1 MSSFRAVIARLRT
14 SLHEAA
20 VPFVV
25 GGSFALAARGV
36 PRFTQDIDVMVF
48 VPDLAPL
55 HRAMIAKRFEWVN
68 EVTFRDTDSGLLID
82 LIPVEDEAQRHV
94 FEAATLT
101 PLAEGIEVR
110 VLTPEGCCIMLL
122 REATHGDPKRRP
134 LRLRDIEALALVTP
148 LDWREIQTWATRMGY
163 EKAYADLAAE
173 GKPRDR

>member
-1 MSSFRAVIARLRT
+1 MSAFRGLVERLRA

-36 PRFTQDIDVMVF
+36 PRFTQDIDIMVF

-55 HRAMIAKRFEWVN
+55 HRVMVAREFEWVN
-68 EVTFRDTDSGLLID
+68 EVTFRDDASGLLID

-101 PLAEGIEVR
+101 RIADDIEVR
-110 VLTPEGCCIMLL
+110 VLTAEGCCIMLL
-122 REATHGDPKRRP
+122 REATLGDQKRRP
-134 LRLRDIEALALVTP
+134 LRLRDIEALALATP
-148 LDWREIQTWATRMGY
+148 LDWEHIQGWAKRMGWS
-163 EKAYADLAAE
+163 KAYADLAAE
-173 GKPRDR
+173 GKP